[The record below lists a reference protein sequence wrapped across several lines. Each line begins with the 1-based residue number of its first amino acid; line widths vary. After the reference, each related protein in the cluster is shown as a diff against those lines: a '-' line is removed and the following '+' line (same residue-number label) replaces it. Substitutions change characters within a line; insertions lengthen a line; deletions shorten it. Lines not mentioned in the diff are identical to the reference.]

1 MILENV
7 KTFIKDAF
15 AVEEVT
21 DEQANNVQLALNEL
35 SDREERAV
43 RLYYGLDD
51 RPRTYAEVA
60 RHFEVDEETV
70 REILRKSGIKMR
82 LLAREI
88 MMFGDK

>member
-15 AVEEVT
+15 AEEEVT
-21 DEQANNVQLALNEL
+21 DEQANKVQLVLNEL
-35 SDREERAV
+35 SDREERVV

-60 RHFEVDEETV
+60 RHFGVEEDCI
-70 REILRKSGIKMR
+70 REIVGMARKKMR
-82 LLAREI
+82 HPLIRRMI
-88 MMFGDK
+88 FGDK

>member
-21 DEQANNVQLALNEL
+21 DEQANKVQLVLNEL
-35 SDREERAV
+35 SDREERVV

-60 RHFEVDEETV
+60 RLFGVEEDYI
-70 REILRKSGIKMR
+70 REIVGMVRKKMR
-82 LLAREI
+82 HPLTRRMI
-88 MMFGDK
+88 FGDN